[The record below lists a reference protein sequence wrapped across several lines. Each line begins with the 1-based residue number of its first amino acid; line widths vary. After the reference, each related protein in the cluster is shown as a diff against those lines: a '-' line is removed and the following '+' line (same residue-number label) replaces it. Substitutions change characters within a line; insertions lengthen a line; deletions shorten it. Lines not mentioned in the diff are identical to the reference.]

1 MTYKN
6 KEVQCRMMICNEKMA
21 LSGNLQHFDKKPN
34 LLSGALN
41 RNIAHNKIDLFA
53 HLNDKWFQK

>member
-41 RNIAHNKIDLFA
+41 RNIAHNKIDLFS
-53 HLNDKWFQK
+53 HLNDK